1 MNSNNI
7 KTITSILL
15 LLCGVGSSEA
25 QFVDTI
31 SLSQLIQLGR
41 QKNIS
46 VYESKVNLQSAE
58 LDYLLTKIDAKPT
71 LTGRAN
77 LPNYSRT
84 SLSVLQPNGS
94 ILFQQIN
101 NNNSAVGL
109 SLSQNIIGT
118 GGTVFAQTDL
128 QRFDDFEDNSTLYNG
143 IPIRVGIIQPIFGFN
158 EFKWNRTLAPIRLR
172 EASKQY
178 IADLESVNGE
188 ATRLF
193 FNLLIAG
200 INLEIATANF
210 SNNQSLFE
218 IAEERYELG
227 KISDSDVLQLKVSLL
242 SAQRSQKNA
251 QQAVRLAS
259 SNIYAFLGLP
269 YNGGMLQTQLP
280 EVGEKVLVD
289 YEQAVEQARGNR
301 PEIDGFQRQAL
312 EADQDIAA
320 IKGTGGLQA
329 DLTASFGLVRAGAQ
343 IGDIYK
349 SPQDEQLVQMNLRV
363 PIVDW
368 GRQKNQVKLAKA
380 QKAFAQQL
388 IDQQSQ
394 EFNTQIRQ
402 VVDQFQTV
410 QEELELAEALKEVAQ
425 ERFDIAKESF
435 VLGAISITELS
446 IAQQEKDQA
455 LRTYILVLRQYWQ
468 SYYQLRSLT
477 LYDFK
482 NKEKI
487 GS

>member
-1 MNSNNI
+1 
-7 KTITSILL
+7 TSFCLL
-15 LLCGVGSSEA
+15 LLCCGLSSKA
-25 QFVDTI
+25 QLNDTL
-31 SLSQLIQLGR
+31 SLNQLIQLSR
-41 QKNIS
+41 QQNIS
-46 VYESKVNLQSAE
+46 VYESKVNLQIAE

-71 LTGRAN
+71 LNGRAN

-101 NNNSAVGL
+101 NNNSAIGL

-118 GGTVFAQTDL
+118 GGTFFAQTDL

-158 EFKWNRTLAPIRLR
+158 EFKWNRTLAPVRLR
-172 EASKQY
+172 EANKQY

-218 IAEERYELG
+218 IAEERFKLG
-227 KISDSDVLQLKVSLL
+227 KISNSDVLQLKVSLL
-242 SAQRSQKNA
+242 SAQRNQKNA

-259 SNIYAFLGLP
+259 SNIYAFLGVS
-269 YNGGMLQTQLP
+269 YNGGMLQTRTP
-280 EVGEKVLVD
+280 EMDEKILVD
-289 YEQAVEQARGNR
+289 FDKAVEQARSNR
-301 PEIDGFQRQAL
+301 PEVDGFQRQIL
-312 EADQDIAA
+312 EADQEIAA
-320 IKGTGGLQA
+320 TRGTGGVQA
-329 DLTASFGLVRAGAQ
+329 DLTASFGLVRAGTQ
-343 IGDIYK
+343 IGDIYQ
-349 SPQDEQLVQMNLRV
+349 SPQDEQLVQMNVRV
-363 PIVDW
+363 PIIDW

-380 QKAFAQQL
+380 QKAYTQQL
-388 IDQQSQ
+388 VTQQNQ

-410 QEELELAEALKEVAQ
+410 QEELELAESLKEVAQ
-425 ERFDIAKESF
+425 ERFNIAKESF
-435 VLGAISITELS
+435 VLGAISTTELS

-468 SYYQLRSLT
+468 SYYQLRALT
-477 LYDFK
+477 LYDFQR
-482 NKEKI
+482 NEKI
-487 GS
+487 GT